1 MSPILCKE
9 KGGLTPGLQYRVM
22 WRTWCNPN
30 GGPYRSAQWDGPVI
44 WDQPSSIRVEGGTA
58 INNLDVYPNPS
69 RDIFNV
75 NFTSEDVQNLEV
87 RVLNIVGEVVYTENL
102 QQFVSAAGG
111 LPRLENAPESEITGF
126 DANVRYANDGG
137 FYLQAGVSMLDT
149 EVTKSGDSS
158 FVEGAE
164 LAMAPEVSFNLLAS
178 QDVQLQSGNM
188 LNLTANISHTGD
200 QVKSTAVSGNA
211 NVVDQLTQEAYTL
224 VNANLSY
231 RFGNADQYALSLYGR
246 NLTDEH
252 YCGHILINDGNAILA
267 GPNPK
272 SGKKD
277 TNQSVLC
284 RVTNA
289 STRTFG
295 ASISIDF

>member
-1 MSPILCKE
+1 L
-9 KGGLTPGLQYRVM
+9 
-22 WRTWCNPN
+22 
-30 GGPYRSAQWDGPVI
+30 
-44 WDQPSSIRVEGGTA
+44 
-58 INNLDVYPNPS
+58 
-69 RDIFNV
+69 
-75 NFTSEDVQNLEV
+75 
-87 RVLNIVGEVVYTENL
+87 YTYENL

-126 DANVRYANDGG
+126 DANVRYASDGG

-231 RFGNADQYALSLYGR
+231 RFGDADQYALSLYGR

-272 SGKKD
+272 SDKKD